1 MKIYTK
7 TGDKGMTSLV
17 GGKRVEKDDAR
28 VEAYGTLDELQSF
41 VGMLA
46 SATDE
51 VQLED
56 IQRVL
61 FKIGGYLAY
70 EDATSAEVTDE
81 MIAQLEQKID
91 RLSEE
96 LPPLR
101 TFIIPGGTMAA
112 SICHVCRTVCRR
124 AERRMTTLRRTIDV
138 ELDDNAFIYINRLS
152 DYFFLLARKLNMVA
166 GKEDVTL

>member
-28 VEAYGTLDELQSF
+28 VQAYGSLDELQSF

-56 IQRVL
+56 VQRIL
-61 FKIGGYLAY
+61 FKIGGYLAS
-70 EDATSAEVTDE
+70 EDATSAGVSDE
-81 MIAQLEQKID
+81 TIARLEQWID

-124 AERRMTTLRRTIDV
+124 AERRMITLRRTV
-138 ELDDNAFIYINRLS
+138 VVGLDDNAFIYINRLS
-152 DYFFLLARKLNMVA
+152 DYFFLLARKLNKVA

>member
-51 VQLED
+51 VQLEN
-56 IQRVL
+56 IQLVL
-61 FKIGGYLAY
+61 FKMEG
-70 EDATSAEVTDE
+70 VWP
-81 MIAQLEQKID
+81 MKRQREQ
-91 RLSEE
+91 E
-96 LPPLR
+96 
-101 TFIIPGGTMAA
+101 
-112 SICHVCRTVCRR
+112 
-124 AERRMTTLRRTIDV
+124 
-138 ELDDNAFIYINRLS
+138 
-152 DYFFLLARKLNMVA
+152 
-166 GKEDVTL
+166 

>member
-7 TGDKGMTSLV
+7 TGDKGSTSLV
-17 GGKRVEKDDAR
+17 GGKRVEKDDSR
-28 VEAYGTLDELQSF
+28 VEAYGTIDELQSF

-70 EDATSAEVTDE
+70 EDATSAGVTDE

-124 AERRMTTLRRTIDV
+124 AERRMTTLRRSIDV

-152 DYFFLLARKLNMVA
+152 DYFFLLARNLNMVA

>member
-28 VEAYGTLDELQSF
+28 VQAYGTLDELQSF

-56 IQRVL
+56 VQRIL
-61 FKIGGYLAY
+61 FKIGGYLAS
-70 EDATSAEVTDE
+70 EDATSAVVPEET
-81 MIAQLEQKID
+81 IARLEQWID
-91 RLSEE
+91 RLS
-96 LPPLR
+96 
-101 TFIIPGGTMAA
+101 
-112 SICHVCRTVCRR
+112 
-124 AERRMTTLRRTIDV
+124 
-138 ELDDNAFIYINRLS
+138 
-152 DYFFLLARKLNMVA
+152 
-166 GKEDVTL
+166 

>member
-61 FKIGGYLAY
+61 FEIGGYLAY
-70 EDATSAEVTDE
+70 EDATSAGLTDE
-81 MIAQLEQKID
+81 MIARLEQKID

>member
-7 TGDKGMTSLV
+7 TGDNGMTSLV

-28 VEAYGTLDELQSF
+28 VEAYGRIDELQSF

-51 VQLED
+51 MQLED

-70 EDATSAEVTDE
+70 EDATSAGVTDE
-81 MIAQLEQKID
+81 MIAQLEQQID

-101 TFIIPGGTMAA
+101 TFIIPGGAMAA

-124 AERRMTTLRRTIDV
+124 AERRMTTLRRTIDI

>member
-17 GGKRVEKDDAR
+17 GGKRVEKDVAR

-70 EDATSAEVTDE
+70 EDATSAGVTDE
-81 MIAQLEQKID
+81 MIAQLEQQID

-96 LPPLR
+96 LPPLC
-101 TFIIPGGTMAA
+101 TFIIPGGDMAA

>member
-70 EDATSAEVTDE
+70 EDATSAGVTDE

-101 TFIIPGGTMAA
+101 TFIIPGGTIAA

>member
-7 TGDKGMTSLV
+7 TGDKGMTSLA

-28 VEAYGTLDELQSF
+28 VEAYGTLDELLSF

-46 SATDE
+46 STTDE

-56 IQRVL
+56 IQQVL

-70 EDATSAEVTDE
+70 EEATSAGVTDE
-81 MIAQLEQKID
+81 IIAQLEQQID

-124 AERRMTTLRRTIDV
+124 AERRMTTLRRTVDV
-138 ELDDNAFIYINRLS
+138 EMDGNAFIYINRLS
-152 DYFFLLARKLNMVA
+152 DYFFLLARKLNMDA

>member
-28 VEAYGTLDELQSF
+28 VQAYGTLDELQSF

-56 IQRVL
+56 VQRIL
-61 FKIGGYLAY
+61 FKIGGYLAS
-70 EDATSAEVTDE
+70 EDATSAGVSDE
-81 MIAQLEQKID
+81 TIVRLEQWID

-124 AERRMTTLRRTIDV
+124 AERRMITLRRTVDV
-138 ELDDNAFIYINRLS
+138 GLDDNAFIYINRLS
-152 DYFFLLARKLNMVA
+152 DYFFLLARKLNKVA

>member
-28 VEAYGTLDELQSF
+28 VQAYGTLDELQSF

-61 FKIGGYLAY
+61 FKIGGYLAF
-70 EDATSAEVTDE
+70 EDATSAGVTDE
-81 MIAQLEQKID
+81 MIAQLEQQID
-91 RLSEE
+91 HLSDE

>member
-17 GGKRVEKDDAR
+17 GGKRVEKDDAC

-70 EDATSAEVTDE
+70 EDATSAGVTDE
-81 MIAQLEQKID
+81 MIAQLEQQID

-96 LPPLR
+96 LPPLC
-101 TFIIPGGTMAA
+101 TFIIPGGAMAV

-152 DYFFLLARKLNMVA
+152 DYFLLLARKLNMVA

>member
-7 TGDKGMTSLV
+7 TGDNGMTSLV

-28 VEAYGTLDELQSF
+28 VEAYGTIDELQSF

-51 VQLED
+51 MQLED

-70 EDATSAEVTDE
+70 EDATSAGVTDE
-81 MIAQLEQKID
+81 MIAQLEQQID

-101 TFIIPGGTMAA
+101 TFIIPGGAMAA

-124 AERRMTTLRRTIDV
+124 AERRMTTLRRTIDI

>member
-28 VEAYGTLDELQSF
+28 VQAYGTLDELQSF

-56 IQRVL
+56 VQRIL
-61 FKIGGYLAY
+61 FKIGGYLAS
-70 EDATSAEVTDE
+70 EDATSAGVSDE
-81 MIAQLEQKID
+81 TIARLEQWID

-124 AERRMTTLRRTIDV
+124 AERRMITLRRTVDMG
-138 ELDDNAFIYINRLS
+138 LDDNAFIYINRLS

>member
-7 TGDKGMTSLV
+7 TGDKGTTSLV
-17 GGKRVEKDDAR
+17 GGKRVEKDDSR
-28 VEAYGTLDELQSF
+28 VEAYGTIDELQSF

-46 SATDE
+46 STTDE

-70 EDATSAEVTDE
+70 EDATSAGVTDE

-138 ELDDNAFIYINRLS
+138 ELDDNAFSYINRLS

>member
-28 VEAYGTLDELQSF
+28 VQAYGTLDELQSF

-56 IQRVL
+56 VQRIL
-61 FKIGGYLAY
+61 FKIGGYLAS
-70 EDATSAEVTDE
+70 EDATSAGVSDE
-81 MIAQLEQKID
+81 TIVRLEQWID

-124 AERRMTTLRRTIDV
+124 AERRMITLRRTVDMG
-138 ELDDNAFIYINRLS
+138 LDDNAFIYINRLS
-152 DYFFLLARKLNMVA
+152 DYFFLLARKLNKVA

>member
-28 VEAYGTLDELQSF
+28 VQAYGTLDELQSF

-56 IQRVL
+56 VQRIL
-61 FKIGGYLAY
+61 FKIGGYLAS
-70 EDATSAEVTDE
+70 EDATSAGVSDE
-81 MIAQLEQKID
+81 TIARLEQWID

-124 AERRMTTLRRTIDV
+124 AERRMITLRRTVDV
-138 ELDDNAFIYINRLS
+138 GLDDNAFIYINRLS
-152 DYFFLLARKLNMVA
+152 DYFFLLARKLNKVA

>member
-7 TGDKGMTSLV
+7 NGDNGMTSLV

-28 VEAYGTLDELQSF
+28 VEAYGTIDELQSF

-61 FKIGGYLAY
+61 FKIGGYLAF
-70 EDATSAEVTDE
+70 EDATSAGVTDE
-81 MIAQLEQKID
+81 MIAQLEQQID
-91 RLSEE
+91 HLSDE

-101 TFIIPGGTMAA
+101 TFIILGGTMAA
-112 SICHVCRTVCRR
+112 SICNVCRTVCRR
-124 AERRMTTLRRTIDV
+124 AERRITTLRRTVDV
-138 ELDDNAFIYINRLS
+138 ELDYDAVSYIDRWA
-152 DYFFLLARKLNMVA
+152 DYFFLLARKLNKVA

>member
-70 EDATSAEVTDE
+70 EDATSAGVTDE